1 MRTRATPWGRVETCH
16 SVSLRKAAGPPR
28 FGGGSLSSFSLSR
41 VRSDPRRFKAANH
54 SGMRHI
60 EEGGFAAFLARMN
73 VTPPPSER
81 VTLRIGHCDIKKQP
95 ILRLSQPPSS
105 RSANRTAG
113 LVGNELA
120 SLKRETRFAAGFPI
134 AFHRNKR

>member
-1 MRTRATPWGRVETCH
+1 M
-16 SVSLRKAAGPPR
+16 SLRKAAGPPR
-28 FGGGSLSSFSLSR
+28 FWGGRSRPFRFPR

-81 VTLRIGHCDIKKQP
+81 VTLRIGP
-95 ILRLSQPPSS
+95 L
-105 RSANRTAG
+105 
-113 LVGNELA
+113 
-120 SLKRETRFAAGFPI
+120 
-134 AFHRNKR
+134 